1 MNDESFYNFSFTKNG
16 HSVEWDGTVHAS
28 NFTSLLDYE
37 LIQYTQSSSITMTF
51 VKSQKS
57 KAYFS
62 RYQVK
67 FRRRREGKT
76 DYRQRK
82 RLVCQAKN
90 KYQTPKYR
98 LVVRFTNTQVICQ
111 VVYSLIDGDRVF
123 TQATSKELARY
134 GLKAGLK
141 NYAAAYCTG
150 LLCARRLLQKV
161 GLDDTYE
168 GNTEVDGNVVSTEY
182 DKKTYYV
189 DEVDEDKKPF
199 RCLLD
204 VGCRP
209 TTTGCRV
216 FGALKGAA
224 DGGLDIPHSE
234 KRFPGY
240 DRDAK
245 EYDADMHRERI
256 MGGHVGEYMEYLDE
270 EDNAKYQ
277 EHFAAYIAND
287 YEADGLEELYEGV
300 HEAIREDPSPS
311 EKKEFSPDKSF
322 KKKAKLTLEERKAAV
337 QAKKDAKKAELE
349 EEDDE

>member
-1 MNDESFYNFSFTKNG
+1 MIPYS
-16 HSVEWDGTVHAS
+16 HSL
-28 NFTSLLDYE
+28 SLS
-37 LIQYTQSSSITMTF
+37 QPF
-51 VKSQKS
+51 VKVQKS
-57 KAYFS
+57 TSYFS

-82 RLVCQAKN
+82 RLVCQDKN
-90 KYQTPKYR
+90 KYQSPKYR
-98 LVVRFTNTQVICQ
+98 LVVRFTNRFVICQ
-111 VVYSLIDGDRVF
+111 VVYSLVDGDRVLA
-123 TQATSKELARY
+123 QANSAELPRY

-150 LLCARRLLQKV
+150 LLVARRLLQKV
-161 GLDDTYE
+161 GLDDVYE
-168 GNTEVDGNVVSTEY
+168 GNTEVDGQVVTTEY
-182 DKKTYYV
+182 DKKKYYV
-189 DEVDEDKKPF
+189 DEVDEDKRPF

-204 VGCRP
+204 VGCKP
-209 TTTGCRV
+209 TTTGCRI

-245 EYDADMHRERI
+245 EYDADTHRERI
-256 MGGHVGEYMEYLDE
+256 FGGHVGEYMEYLEE
-270 EDNAKYQ
+270 EDNQKYQ

-287 YEADGLEELYEGV
+287 VAADGLEELYESV
-300 HEAIREDPSPS
+300 HAKIREDPSPA
-311 EKKEFSPDKSF
+311 EKKAFTPDKSF
-322 KKKAKLTLEERKAAV
+322 KKKSKLTLDERKAAV

-349 EEDDE
+349 ADDDE

>member
-1 MNDESFYNFSFTKNG
+1 MDQNRRRKRVEVDTHISDSSF
-16 HSVEWDGTVHAS
+16 HC
-28 NFTSLLDYE
+28 
-37 LIQYTQSSSITMTF
+37 QPF
-51 VKSQKS
+51 VKSIKS

-90 KYQTPKYR
+90 KYQSPKYR
-98 LVVRFTNTQVICQ
+98 LVVRFTNKQVICQ
-111 VVYSLIDGDRVF
+111 VVYSLIDGDRVLC
-123 TQATSKELARY
+123 QASSRELARY
-134 GLKAGLK
+134 GLSVGLK

-150 LLCARRLLQKV
+150 LLVARRLLQKI
-161 GLDDTYE
+161 GLDDVYE
-168 GNTEVDGNVVSTEY
+168 GNTEVDGEVVKTDY

-189 DEVDEDKKPF
+189 DEVDDDKRPF

-204 VGCRP
+204 VGCR
-209 TTTGCRV
+209 TTSTGCRV

-256 MGGHVGEYMEYLDE
+256 FGGHVSEYMEYLDE

-277 EHFAAYIAND
+277 EHFASYIA
-287 YEADGLEELYEGV
+287 ADIEPDSLEELYEGV
-300 HEAIREDPSPS
+300 HEKIREDPSPS
-311 EKKEFSPDKSF
+311 PKKDFSPNKSF
-322 KKKAKLTLEERKAAV
+322 KRKSKLTLDERKAAV
-337 QAKKDAKKAELE
+337 QAKKNAKIAELE
-349 EEDDE
+349 AEDDE

>member
-1 MNDESFYNFSFTKNG
+1 M
-16 HSVEWDGTVHAS
+16 V
-28 NFTSLLDYE
+28 
-37 LIQYTQSSSITMTF
+37 F
-51 VKSQKS
+51 VKVQKS

-67 FRRRREGKT
+67 FRRRREGRT

-82 RLVCQAKN
+82 RLCTQDKN

-98 LVVRFTNTQVICQ
+98 LVVRFTNRQVICQ
-111 VVYSLIDGDRVF
+111 IAYSLIDGDRILC
-123 TQATSKELARY
+123 QATSKELPRY
-134 GLKAGLK
+134 GLEVGLK

-161 GLDDTYE
+161 GLDDVYE
-168 GNTEVDGNVVSTEY
+168 GNTEVDGEVVSTEVG
-182 DKKTYYV
+182 KKTYYV
-189 DEVDEDKKPF
+189 EEVDEDRRPF
-199 RCLLD
+199 RALLD
-204 VGCRP
+204 VGCK
-209 TTTGCRV
+209 TTSTGCRI

-256 MGGHVGEYMEYLDE
+256 FGGHVGEYMEYLEE
-270 EDNAKYQ
+270 EDNTKFQ
-277 EHFAAYIAND
+277 EQFATYIEND
-287 YEADGLEELYEGV
+287 VEMDGLEELYESV

-311 EKKEFSPDKSF
+311 EKKDFTPDKSF
-322 KKKAKLTLEERKAAV
+322 KRKAKLTLEERKARV
-337 QAKKDAKKAELE
+337 QEKKDAKNAELE
-349 EEDDE
+349 DSDE